1 MHSRIGSAR
10 GAAEY
15 SRVRRARCQHGARG
29 DAVPAM
35 CQRWRLADGSWPPH
49 TCNVRAQHGK
59 KQCTQTQCAHIT
71 TSSSSCKTCAR
82 TTPAA
87 AAAKPHLAAQRRILS
102 AVGRALLPQLLDL
115 RLPTGPGSDLCPTHV
130 SGHVPEHVPLS
141 VLCLACYVSHVMSHM
156 LCLASIS
163 HMLYLTCYFT

>member
-15 SRVRRARCQHGARG
+15 GHVRRARCQHGARG

-102 AVGRALLPQLLDL
+102 TVGRALLPQLLDL
-115 RLPTGPGSDLCPTHV
+115 RLPTGPGSDLCPTCQNMFR
-130 SGHVPEHVPLS
+130 S
-141 VLCLACYVSHVMSHM
+141 ACYVSHVMSRM
-156 LCLASIS
+156 LCLTLLCLASIS